1 MTCKYCELIHI
12 FDESY
17 PLRKATRDISS
28 DFPRCEWHWRF
39 VCDVCGKPRH
49 FNGITWCEE
58 TRQFICLLCGMDHRF
73 VEGSFWKWDRF
84 YVIGCGKCDRRH
96 PALDR
101 LEFQGEHPW
110 QLHPEMLKESTGL
123 SPERAIRQ
131 PVSHFLSQDV
141 PVSEKGIADA
151 WNKVAEGWF
160 RNCGEF
166 GDINREYVIDPVIF
180 RILGQIKGKCIL
192 DAGCGN
198 GYLCRLLAK
207 QGAKI
212 TGIDISSKAIEHAQ
226 MKEKEAPLGISYH
239 VGSLSN
245 LVMFSNQTFDVVVS
259 NIVLQGLQDFAGAL
273 GELYRVLREEGQLLI
288 SLLHPC
294 FTSPTVR
301 GWVRRPLD
309 SSRKEDWLFWKID
322 RYFDRTTEIY
332 QNFSLEGVYHFNR
345 PLSDYITTLLQQG
358 FTITDLEEPTPDEKA
373 IEQYYR
379 QFGNEYNRIPFFM
392 IIVAKKGSYK

>member
-1 MTCKYCELIHI
+1 MTCKYCELIRT

-17 PLRKATRDISS
+17 PLREATRDKNS

-39 VCDVCGKPRH
+39 VCDMCGKPRH
-49 FNGITWCEE
+49 FNGVTWCEE
-58 TRQFICLLCGMDHRF
+58 TRQFICLLCGKDHRF

-84 YVIGCGKCDRRH
+84 YAIGCGECDRRH

-110 QLHPEMLKESTGL
+110 QLHSEMLRESTGL
-123 SPERAIRQ
+123 SPEHAIRQ
-131 PVSHFLSQDV
+131 PALQFLSQDV

-151 WNKVAEGWF
+151 WNEVAEGWF

-180 RILGQIKGKCIL
+180 RLLGQIKGKCIL

-212 TGIDISSKAIEHAQ
+212 TGVDISSKAIELAQ
-226 MKEKEAPLGISYH
+226 IKEKEAPLGISYY
-239 VGSLSN
+239 VGSLSD
-245 LVMFSNQTFDVVVS
+245 LAMFSNQTFDVVIS
-259 NIVLQGLQDFAGAL
+259 NLVLQDLQDLAGAL

-294 FTSPTVR
+294 FTGPTVR
-301 GWVRRPLD
+301 GWVKRPRD

-322 RYFDRTTEIY
+322 RYFDRTTEII
-332 QNFSLEGVYHFNR
+332 QNFGLEGVYYFCR
-345 PLSDYITTLLQQG
+345 SLSDYITALLQQG
-358 FTITDLEEPTPDEKA
+358 FTITDLEEPIPDEKA
-373 IEQYYR
+373 IEQHYR
-379 QFGNEYNRIPFFM
+379 QFGNEYD
-392 IIVAKKGSYK
+392 